1 MRFALIV
8 VCLILTGCST
18 SYTTS
23 VSEKPGKTVNLEF
36 TKTPAE
42 VMVTTQSRTMVKD
55 RPDQITLNNVQSDS
69 VRVYVP
75 GVNRQSAVV
84 KTYPV
89 NQDTNRI
96 VSVPGNSANYL
107 LLSMWAGIGAGLLP
121 VVLIL

>member
-1 MRFALIV
+1 MRLTMIV
-8 VCLILTGCST
+8 ACLILTGCST

-23 VSEKPGKTVNLEF
+23 VTEKPGKTVNLEF

-42 VMVTTQSRTMVKD
+42 VMVTTQSHTIVKD
-55 RPDQITLNNVQSDS
+55 RPGQITLNNVQSDS

-75 GVNRQSAVV
+75 GVNRQSSVV

-89 NQDTNRI
+89 SDNTNRI

>member
-1 MRFALIV
+1 
-8 VCLILTGCST
+8 
-18 SYTTS
+18 
-23 VSEKPGKTVNLEF
+23 
-36 TKTPAE
+36 
-42 VMVTTQSRTMVKD
+42 MVKD

-89 NQDTNRI
+89 NQNTNRI